1 MRITLA
7 SEEGPCLGL
16 HVSLSGTH
24 AVQPYWLPIA
34 TTMLYISH
42 LKPRPLWTMSLSF
55 TAGVPVYQ
63 AWYQCLL
70 CHFMPLSGKAS
81 HDTGLMVRPTVL
93 PGAMSILLRG
103 TSVIRVRMSLKMRL
117 PLSTSPYQ
125 RMQKLHNPGD
135 NIVFVLFFSK
145 KAVNY
150 KSQRM

>member
-24 AVQPYWLPIA
+24 AVQLYWLPIA

-70 CHFMPLSGKAS
+70 CHFMPLSGKALQ
-81 HDTGLMVRPTVL
+81 DTGLMVRPTVL

-117 PLSTSPYQ
+117 PLSTSPY
-125 RMQKLHNPGD
+125 
-135 NIVFVLFFSK
+135 
-145 KAVNY
+145 
-150 KSQRM
+150 